1 MAERRP
7 RPPGPPLFESHLG
20 LRLFWCG
27 RFVRGPEWQSPPA
40 ALSKGRVCFDL
51 IHKGTLWAI
60 VNGRR
65 FVCRPGDLTVQR
77 AGDISSYGAEQ
88 GSHTTVLSFGVGLSQ
103 GEVDNVL
110 LHRNFRVHYSLQ
122 NPEEY
127 AARFMEIL
135 GAFSA
140 PMPVR
145 EWELTAALIRL
156 LSLIVSETKAPLRT
170 VVERKDSS
178 TDQVQL
184 AQSWAISNLRSP
196 FDLSEW
202 AREVG
207 LPRRSFDYLFKQA
220 TGFTP
225 KRWLDAQRMQ
235 VARQHLLSTG
245 QGVKQIARSVGFDDE
260 FYFSRVFRKHFGQSP
275 LQCRKTGLRF

>member
-1 MAERRP
+1 MAERRN
-7 RPPGPPLFESHLG
+7 RVPGPPMFESQLG
-20 LRLFWCG
+20 LRLFWCR
-27 RFVRGPEWQSPPA
+27 RFVRGPEWQAPPA
-40 ALSKGRVCFDL
+40 ALSKGRVCFDFTQ
-51 IHKGTLWAI
+51 KGTLWSV

-77 AGDISSYGAEQ
+77 GGDISSHGAEH
-88 GSHTTVLSFGVGLSQ
+88 GSPTTVLSFGVALAK

-110 LHRNFRVHYSLQ
+110 LHRDFHVHYSLK

-127 AARFMEIL
+127 SARFMEML
-135 GAFSA
+135 EAFSA

-156 LSLIVSETKAPLRT
+156 LSLILRETKAPLRT
-170 VVERKDSS
+170 VVERKDTS
-178 TDQVQL
+178 TDRVQL
-184 AQSWAISNLRSP
+184 AQTWAISNLRTP
-196 FDLSEW
+196 FDLSDW
-202 AREVG
+202 ARAVD

-225 KRWLDAQRMQ
+225 KRWLEAQRMQ
-235 VARQHLLSTG
+235 VARQHLHSTG
-245 QGVKQIARSVGFDDE
+245 QSVMQIARLVGFDDE

-275 LQCRKTGLRF
+275 LQYRKSGLRF

>member
-1 MAERRP
+1 V
-7 RPPGPPLFESHLG
+7 FESRLG

-27 RFVRGPEWQSPPA
+27 RFVRGPRLQSAPA
-40 ALSKGRVCFDL
+40 ALSKGRVCFDFTQR
-51 IHKGTLWAI
+51 GTLWTI

-65 FVCRPGDLTVQR
+65 FVCRPGDLIVQR
-77 AGDISSYGAEQ
+77 GGDISSLGAER
-88 GSHTTVLSFGVGLSQ
+88 GSPTTVLSFGVALAE

-110 LHRNFRVHYSLQ
+110 LHRNFHVHYTLQ
-122 NPEEY
+122 NREEY
-127 AARFMEIL
+127 AERFMEML
-135 GAFSA
+135 KAFSA

-156 LSLIVSETKAPLRT
+156 LSLILRETKAPLRSVAEKADGT
-170 VVERKDSS
+170 TER
-178 TDQVQL
+178 VQL
-184 AQSWAISNLRSP
+184 AQAWAISNLRSP

-202 AREVG
+202 ARVVN

-225 KRWLDAQRMQ
+225 KRWLEAQRMQ

-245 QGVKQIARSVGFDDE
+245 QSVMQIARLVGFEDE

-275 LQCRKTGLRF
+275 LQYRRSALRF